1 MSSAVE
7 EVRSLGGE
15 AAQRFRAEV
24 ELRLAD
30 AVDYTAG
37 PAALASHATLG
48 AGGKRLRPLLVY
60 LCASLEVPA
69 SEALVHAAAAVELV
83 HMATLV
89 HDDVLDAAPLRRGR
103 QTIWAAHGPR
113 IASAAGDYLYA
124 RAFAELAAT
133 GDPVA
138 VQLLADAALDLAR
151 GEALQVEQTRRP
163 ETAVEDYLERCR
175 LKTGRLF
182 VAACALGARFGGL
195 DERDQQHLQA
205 FGLLL
210 GLAFQLADDALDCDG
225 DPQITGKALGTDVLD
240 GTMTLPLLLA
250 AERDPEVARAMRE
263 GVDGQGALPTLA
275 RVVATGAV
283 AGDPRPGGRVRRE
296 GRAGALAHEQ
306 RLRCRKLARG
316 AAPRRRTRSLTRECS
331 WPRSLTDPSSH
342 PSRRRCSPASAS
354 TSRTASR
361 CSRARICWPSASSPT
376 LPAACAAA
384 ATRCTSSTTST

>member
-1 MSSAVE
+1 VSSAVE
-7 EVRSLGGE
+7 EVRALGGSG
-15 AAQRFRAEV
+15 AQRF
-24 ELRLAD
+24 LAD
-30 AVDYTAG
+30 VETRLNGAVAY
-37 PAALASHATLG
+37 ASGRVTVASSQTLG

-60 LCASLEVPA
+60 LCASLDATPGEK
-69 SEALVHAAAAVELV
+69 LVRAAAAVELV

-103 QTIWAAHGPR
+103 RTVWAVHGPDL
-113 IASAAGDYLYA
+113 AVAAGDYLYA

-163 ETAVEDYLERCR
+163 ETAIEDYLQRCR

-182 VAACALGARFGGL
+182 VAACGLGARLGGL
-195 DERDQQHLQA
+195 DETDQAHLQT

-225 DPQITGKALGTDVLD
+225 DPAVTGKVLGTDVLD

-250 AERDPEVARAMRE
+250 AARDPEVERTMRE

-283 AGDPRPGGRVRRE
+283 RE
-296 GRAGALAHEQ
+296 TRARAVEFAEE
-306 RLRCRKLARG
+306 AE
-316 AAPRRRTRSLTRECS
+316 RE
-331 WPRSLTDPSSH
+331 L
-342 PSRRRCSPASAS
+342 
-354 TSRTASR
+354 
-361 CSRARICWPSASSPT
+361 SRASSACDAQA
-376 LPAACAAA
+376 LRVVLRRAVERDA
-384 ATRCTSSTTST
+384 